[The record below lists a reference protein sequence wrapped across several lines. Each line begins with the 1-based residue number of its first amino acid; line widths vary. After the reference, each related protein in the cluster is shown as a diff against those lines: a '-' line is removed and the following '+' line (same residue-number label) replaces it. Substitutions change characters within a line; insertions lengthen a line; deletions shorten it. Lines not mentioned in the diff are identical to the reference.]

1 MKHVS
6 FFLWNPTESL
16 ITMYP
21 MTSDSLSFAFT
32 GSQLKDT
39 LLPSWIHMRLV
50 GGWAGAEGRTW
61 HSANSKRLLNSVL
74 TNWVNYYTSFT
85 RGFRAKLTGS
95 LRSIYSMA
103 WLASA
108 LHSRAFLVLAVTA
121 AVAGP
126 WPMLLKPF
134 TVMWYRLLPSRPVK
148 TMDVSFFTVLCFF
161 PDSSCSVSFQELT
174 C

>member
-1 MKHVS
+1 
-6 FFLWNPTESL
+6 
-16 ITMYP
+16 

-32 GSQLKDT
+32 GSQLKET

-50 GGWAGAEGRTW
+50 GGWAGAEERTQ
-61 HSANSKRLLNSVL
+61 HCGCKFKQTFKQHFNQLGQLLHF
-74 TNWVNYYTSFT
+74 FT
-85 RGFRAKLTGS
+85 RGFRANLTGS
-95 LRSIYSMA
+95 LYSIYSVT
-103 WLASA
+103 WLVSL

-134 TVMWYRLLPSRPVK
+134 TVMRYRLLPSSPVK

-161 PDSSCSVSFQELT
+161 PDSSCSASFQ
-174 C
+174 